1 MTSGRIALISTTPKA
16 VPPAAAAVG
25 AALPEATVWNLID
38 DRLLA
43 DATAEGGV
51 TPSLGE
57 RMDRLIDLAVAGG
70 ADGVL
75 LTCSQFGGR
84 ARIRDPRRDG
94 VAVLAADDPL
104 FAEVAAAAPETVVVV
119 ASLASSAA
127 DSTARLGAY
136 LTEAGAGAE
145 LVTVVAEDAA
155 TTDDPALV
163 TRELTDAVAAVGVPY
178 DLIVLAQY
186 SLAPAAE
193 ALAERFGTPVLD
205 GPSAAARRLAQSLET
220 RA

>member
-25 AALPEATVWNLID
+25 AAMPEATVWNLID

-104 FAEVAAAAPETVVVV
+104 FAEVAA
-119 ASLASSAA
+119 
-127 DSTARLGAY
+127 
-136 LTEAGAGAE
+136 
-145 LVTVVAEDAA
+145 
-155 TTDDPALV
+155 
-163 TRELTDAVAAVGVPY
+163 VGVPY